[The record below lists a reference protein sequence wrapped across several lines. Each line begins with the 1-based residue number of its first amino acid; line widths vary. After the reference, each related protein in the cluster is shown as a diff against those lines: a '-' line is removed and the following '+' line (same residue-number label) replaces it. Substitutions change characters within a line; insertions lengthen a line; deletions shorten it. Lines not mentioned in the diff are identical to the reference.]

1 MKDVFKDYKAGD
13 KVWSIIKGWET
24 IVEIGVLNEYPIK
37 TGCEAYTMSGKRYE
51 SDIIPTIYP
60 NKFELVVPDEAYI
73 KPQPKLAVD
82 TKVIVWNNGGNR
94 WERHFVGFTID
105 GRIMTFPSGT
115 TSFTRRNIASKSLEK
130 WDNYEMYKE
139 TDNER

>member
-60 NKFELVVPDEAYI
+60 NKFKIVIPPETYQ
-73 KPQPKLAVD
+73 KPLPEIAVD
-82 TKVIVWNNGGNR
+82 TKVIVWGDDKVMR
-94 WERHFVGFTID
+94 KRHFAGFNVKD
-105 GRIMTFPSGT
+105 RIMTYAVGT
-115 TSFTRRNIASKSLEK
+115 TSFTGGMCAMET
-130 WDNYEMYKE
+130 WDNYKIYKE
-139 TDNER
+139 TENGK